1 MYAYIYK
8 YLIKLP
14 TKLGKY
20 TKLKCKMMENALPQ
34 KDFPVLNLLI
44 FRFTVLECFFLQF
57 QVDHATHLV
66 VVWQVRTKSCPRTQ
80 DLEKHPSVENRLHA
94 WWMYWPQ
101 SVALKNAGGF
111 CAKIK

>member
-44 FRFTVLECFFLQF
+44 FRFTVLECFFA
-57 QVDHATHLV
+57 VSG
-66 VVWQVRTKSCPRTQ
+66 WPRNPFSRC
-80 DLEKHPSVENRLHA
+80 L
-94 WWMYWPQ
+94 
-101 SVALKNAGGF
+101 AGPDQKLSKDPGSGE
-111 CAKIK
+111 APIGGE